1 MPAQGEKCI
10 IPECFII
17 YSKCTFCCRAVC
29 AVPDSSPPFFFFP
42 RSFAEKK
49 DRNSRGV
56 QQPPLSSLFK
66 SLPNSQEH
74 QIFLQAREKDWFSD
88 LRTSPLVLLRSVA
101 AMQVAMRELLL
112 FSLLLLLLSSSLLVS
127 LSTLSVS
134 TELLFFAL
142 SFRVISHGYTWSSF
156 VFASRHHSTGRAG
169 ATINI
174 DTPHPVSSPQHPF
187 PMTCPPL
194 PHVPPPP
201 HYSIPPLVPALTARS
216 CVRPAA
222 NVTAPVPSRR

>member
-29 AVPDSSPPFFFFP
+29 AVPDSSPLLLFFLSALFC
-42 RSFAEKK
+42 RKK

-88 LRTSPLVLLRSVA
+88 LRTSPLVLSRSVA

-112 FSLLLLLLSSSLLVS
+112 FSLLLLLLLSSSLLVS

-134 TELLFFAL
+134 KELLFFAL

-156 VFASRHHSTGRAG
+156 VFASRHHSTERAG

-187 PMTCPPL
+187 PMTCPPSPTSPL
-194 PHVPPPP
+194 RSITPSHPLSPP
-201 HYSIPPLVPALTARS
+201 
-216 CVRPAA
+216 
-222 NVTAPVPSRR
+222 

>member
-1 MPAQGEKCI
+1 M
-10 IPECFII
+10 
-17 YSKCTFCCRAVC
+17 
-29 AVPDSSPPFFFFP
+29 
-42 RSFAEKK
+42 
-49 DRNSRGV
+49 

-88 LRTSPLVLLRSVA
+88 LRTSPLVLSRSVA

-112 FSLLLLLLSSSLLVS
+112 FSLLLLLLLSSSLLVS

-134 TELLFFAL
+134 KELLFFAL
-142 SFRVISHGYTWSSF
+142 SFRVISHECTCSSF
-156 VFASRHHSTGRAG
+156 VFASRYHSTGRAG

-187 PMTCPPL
+187 PMTCPPPL
-194 PHVPPPP
+194 LLHVPPPP
-201 HYSIPPLVPALTARS
+201 HYSIPPFVPALTARS
-216 CVRPAA
+216 RVRPAG

>member
-1 MPAQGEKCI
+1 MYVLLSGCLR
-10 IPECFII
+10 C
-17 YSKCTFCCRAVC
+17 SRLL
-29 AVPDSSPPFFFFP
+29 SSFFF
-42 RSFAEKK
+42 SFRALLQKKK

-88 LRTSPLVLLRSVA
+88 LRTSPLVLSRSVA
-101 AMQVAMRELLL
+101 AVQVAMRELLL

-127 LSTLSVS
+127 LSTLSK
-134 TELLFFAL
+134 ELLFFAL
-142 SFRVISHGYTWSSF
+142 SFRVISHGCTWSSF

-174 DTPHPVSSPQHPF
+174 DTP
-187 PMTCPPL
+187 PPRL
-194 PHVPPPP
+194 
-201 HYSIPPLVPALTARS
+201 
-216 CVRPAA
+216 
-222 NVTAPVPSRR
+222 

>member
-29 AVPDSSPPFFFFP
+29 AVPDSSPLLLFFLSALFC
-42 RSFAEKK
+42 RKK

-88 LRTSPLVLLRSVA
+88 LRTSPLVLSRSVA

-112 FSLLLLLLSSSLLVS
+112 FSLLLLLFLLSSSLLVS

-134 TELLFFAL
+134 KELLFFAL

-156 VFASRHHSTGRAG
+156 VFASRLHSTERAG

-187 PMTCPPL
+187 PMTCPPSSTSPL
-194 PHVPPPP
+194 RSITPSHPLSPP
-201 HYSIPPLVPALTARS
+201 
-216 CVRPAA
+216 
-222 NVTAPVPSRR
+222 

>member
-29 AVPDSSPPFFFFP
+29 AVPDSSPLLLFFLSALFC
-42 RSFAEKK
+42 RKK

-74 QIFLQAREKDWFSD
+74 QIFLQAREDWFSD
-88 LRTSPLVLLRSVA
+88 LRTSPLVLSRSVA

-112 FSLLLLLLSSSLLVS
+112 FSLLLLLFLLSSSLLVS

-134 TELLFFAL
+134 KELLFFAL

-156 VFASRHHSTGRAG
+156 VFASRHHSTERAG

-187 PMTCPPL
+187 PMTCPPSSTSPL
-194 PHVPPPP
+194 RSITPSHPLSPP
-201 HYSIPPLVPALTARS
+201 
-216 CVRPAA
+216 
-222 NVTAPVPSRR
+222 